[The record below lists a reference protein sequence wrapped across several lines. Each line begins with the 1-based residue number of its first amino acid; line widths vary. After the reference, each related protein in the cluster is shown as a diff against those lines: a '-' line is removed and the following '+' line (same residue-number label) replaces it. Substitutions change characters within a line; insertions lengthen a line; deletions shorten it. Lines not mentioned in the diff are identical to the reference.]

1 MSARTLNRREMIGLL
16 GAAAI
21 PAVYGADFPVV
32 HVKLIEHVAMT
43 VSNID
48 KAMIFYRRLF
58 GNDVIKDNKSSTRF
72 LRMGPCYL
80 EISQAASGEASRI
93 TRFGAS
99 VENFRAASLKSN
111 LIKVGIPVK
120 ESAMGLIVAD
130 PDGAVF
136 EFGPTDSWK
145 LLRNAAAEPGP
156 GAPLFQSRGMQH
168 VAVLSADMKKSTE
181 FYRKLFGME
190 YAMQGNPPGPRF
202 QAGDTRVGLYVPSAN
217 KTGLDHYS
225 VLVDKYD
232 IPKALGELRAL
243 GAKAALN
250 KDGVLPEFY
259 DPDGIRMQVSTAA

>member
-1 MSARTLNRREMIGLL
+1 MIDKALNRRKLMGLL

-21 PAVYGADFPVV
+21 PAVYGADPPLVR
-32 HVKLIEHVAMT
+32 VKLIEHVAVT

-48 KAMIFYRRLF
+48 KAMIFYRSLF
-58 GNDVIKDNKSSTRF
+58 GNDVVKDNRSSTRF

-80 EISQAASGEASRI
+80 EISQAANGEASRI

-99 VENFRAASLKSN
+99 VEKFQAATLKSS
-111 LIKVGIPVK
+111 LINVGIPAK
-120 ESAMGLIVAD
+120 ESAMGLIITD
-130 PDGAVF
+130 PDGSVF
-136 EFGPTDSWK
+136 EFGPMDSWN
-145 LLRNAAAEPGP
+145 LLRDTTPEPGP

-168 VAVLSADMKKSTE
+168 VAILSADMKKSTD

-202 QAGDTRVGLYVPSAN
+202 QAGDTRVGLYVPPSN
-217 KTGLDHYS
+217 KIGLDHYS

-232 IPKALGELRAL
+232 IPKALEKLKAL

-250 KDGVLPEFY
+250 RDGVLPEFY

>member
-1 MSARTLNRREMIGLL
+1 MIGKALNRREMIGLV
-16 GAAAI
+16 GVAAVPAI
-21 PAVYGADFPVV
+21 YGEDSLLVR
-32 HVKLIEHVAMT
+32 VKLIEHVSVT

-48 KAMIFYRRLF
+48 KAMIFYRSLF
-58 GNDVIKDNKSSTRF
+58 GNDVIKANKSSTRF

-80 EISQAASGEASRI
+80 EISQAANGEASRI

-99 VENFRAASLKSN
+99 VEDFQAASLKSR
-111 LIKVGIPVK
+111 LMKVGIPVK
-120 ESAMGLIVAD
+120 ESAMGLTVTD

-136 EFGPTDSWK
+136 EFGPMDSWK
-145 LLRNAAAEPGP
+145 LLRDTKPEPGP
-156 GAPLFQSRGMQH
+156 GAPLFKSRGMQH
-168 VAVLSADMKKSTE
+168 VAILSADMTKSTE

-232 IPKALGELRAL
+232 IPNALSVLKSL

-250 KDGVLPEFY
+250 KEGVLPEFY
-259 DPDGIRMQVSTAA
+259 DPDGIRMQVSTAP

>member
-1 MSARTLNRREMIGLL
+1 MIDKALNRRELIGLL
-16 GAAAI
+16 GATAI
-21 PAVYGADFPVV
+21 PAVYGADAPLVR
-32 HVKLIEHVAMT
+32 VKLIEHVALT

-48 KAMIFYRRLF
+48 KAMIFYRSLF
-58 GNDVIKDNKSSTRF
+58 GNDVVKDNKSSTRF

-80 EISQAASGEASRI
+80 EISQAANGEASRI

-99 VENFRAASLKSN
+99 VEKFQAASLKSS
-111 LIKVGIPVK
+111 LITGGIPVK
-120 ESAMGLIVAD
+120 ESATGLIVTD
-130 PDGAVF
+130 PDGAIF
-136 EFGPTDSWK
+136 EFGPMDSWK
-145 LLRNAAAEPGP
+145 LLRDITPEPGP

-168 VAVLSADMKKSTE
+168 VAILSADMKKSTG
-181 FYRKLFGME
+181 FYRRLFGTE

-202 QAGDTRVGLYVPSAN
+202 QAGDTRVGLYVPPAN

-232 IPKALGELRAL
+232 IPKVLGELKSL

-250 KDGVLPEFY
+250 KDGGLPEFY

>member
-48 KAMIFYRRLF
+48 KAMMFYRRLF

-120 ESAMGLIVAD
+120 ESAMGQSLLI
-130 PDGAVF
+130 
-136 EFGPTDSWK
+136 
-145 LLRNAAAEPGP
+145 RMEPYLSLGRRIP
-156 GAPLFQSRGMQH
+156 GS
-168 VAVLSADMKKSTE
+168 
-181 FYRKLFGME
+181 
-190 YAMQGNPPGPRF
+190 
-202 QAGDTRVGLYVPSAN
+202 
-217 KTGLDHYS
+217 YS
-225 VLVDKYD
+225 VTPRQNLALVH
-232 IPKALGELRAL
+232 PCFNLGECNTWLFF
-243 GAKAALN
+243 
-250 KDGVLPEFY
+250 P
-259 DPDGIRMQVSTAA
+259 PT